1 MNPGVIALMIP
12 ILALM
17 IPIIAIL
24 LKHQKEMAEMMR
36 QDRQALGD
44 ARIDALQAQIADL
57 KDLVH
62 QQTIALDRMSTPVPS
77 SDVRQ
82 RVSGT

>member
-1 MNPGVIALMIP
+1 MSPSILALMIP

-36 QDRQALGD
+36 DDRRAFAD
-44 ARIDALQAQIADL
+44 ARVDALQGQIAEL

-62 QQTIALDRMSTPVPS
+62 QQTISLDRMGTPLPRAEVQERLNGS
-77 SDVRQ
+77 
-82 RVSGT
+82 